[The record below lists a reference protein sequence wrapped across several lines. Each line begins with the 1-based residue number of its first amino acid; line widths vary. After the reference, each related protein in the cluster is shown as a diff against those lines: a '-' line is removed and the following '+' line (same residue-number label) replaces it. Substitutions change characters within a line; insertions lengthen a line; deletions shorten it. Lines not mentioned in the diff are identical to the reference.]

1 MPTTASATV
10 LGKPNMNV
18 PFFLL
23 LAELHM
29 KNQKVDVNFML
40 EHLQKLFCFR
50 LNPVSCTSWDT
61 EDDDDHS
68 ATSEVFHGV

>member
-40 EHLQKLFCFR
+40 QNL
-50 LNPVSCTSWDT
+50 
-61 EDDDDHS
+61 
-68 ATSEVFHGV
+68 